1 MRRAHYSYRISYRSA
16 VRGDTDAMIDLHC
29 HILPGLDDGAWDLDD
44 SAGMARQAAAD
55 GIEVIA
61 ATPHIHPDHEVL
73 IHELED
79 RVGRLNAALAE
90 EGVGVRVVTGGE
102 VSEPLLDELDDDD
115 LRRVSL
121 GGGGWVLVEP
131 RPGPLS
137 DHLELAVDALTR
149 RGFRSLVAHP
159 ERHAGADFRE
169 RLEALVAAGALI
181 QVTAA
186 LIAEGPAAPVMLELA
201 ALGLVHVLA
210 SDAHSSRAGRPVK
223 LSHGLERLQE
233 VPPVAPFARWAVRE
247 GPAGIL
253 AGEDLMP
260 PFASLPEPGTA

>member
-1 MRRAHYSYRISYRSA
+1 
-16 VRGDTDAMIDLHC
+16 MIDLHC
-29 HILPGLDDGAWDLDD
+29 HILPGLDDGSRDLDD
-44 SAGMARQAAAD
+44 SVAMARQAAAD
-55 GIEVIA
+55 GIEVVA

-253 AGEDLMP
+253 AGEDLVP
-260 PFASLPEPGTA
+260 PLSVLPDSE

>member
-1 MRRAHYSYRISYRSA
+1 MRRAHYRSA
-16 VRGDTDAMIDLHC
+16 ACSSTAAGILTGVIDLHC
-29 HILPGLDDGAWDLDD
+29 HILPGLDDGSHDLDD
-44 SAGMARQAAAD
+44 SVGMARQAAAD

-61 ATPHIHPDHEVL
+61 ATPHIRPDHPVVIDEV
-73 IHELED
+73 
-79 RVGRLNAALAE
+79 VGRVEELNAEL
-90 EGVGVRVVTGGE
+90 GRQRVPVRVVTGGE
-102 VSEPLLDELDDDD
+102 VSEPLLDELTEED

-121 GGGGWVLVEP
+121 GGGGWILVEP
-131 RPGPLS
+131 RPGALS

-159 ERHAGADFRE
+159 ERHAGGDFRE

-223 LSHGLERLQE
+223 ISHGLARLRE
-233 VPPVAPFARWAVRE
+233 VPPVSPYAEWTVRE
-247 GPAGIL
+247 GPAAIL
-253 AGEDLMP
+253 AGKDVMP
-260 PFASLPEPGTA
+260 PFAPVPGAD